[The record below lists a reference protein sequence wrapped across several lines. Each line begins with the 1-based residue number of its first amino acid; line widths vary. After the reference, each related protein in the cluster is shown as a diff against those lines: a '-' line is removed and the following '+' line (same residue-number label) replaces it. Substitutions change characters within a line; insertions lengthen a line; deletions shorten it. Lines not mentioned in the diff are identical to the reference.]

1 MTQAHSLPVAPVGS
15 HAPVLVAQPDR
26 FTQWMIRMGARSPR
40 WAAPAASL
48 LCIAS
53 ALGYTIITDPA
64 NTEAGAAPSC
74 LVKLTTGFD
83 CPGCGGTRAAWYLM
97 HGDVASAAR
106 HHLVFVFAVPFLLYA
121 YVAWAA
127 NKAFGWKIP
136 QLRVGPK
143 AIAWF
148 LAIWAVFTVLR
159 NLPWAPFT
167 WLYV

>member
-1 MTQAHSLPVAPVGS
+1 MTQAHSLPATPVCP

-26 FTQWMIRMGARSPR
+26 FTQWMIRIGARSPR

-53 ALGYTIITDPA
+53 ALGYTIITDPV

-97 HGDVASAAR
+97 HGDVASAAQ
-106 HHLVFVFAVPFLLYA
+106 HHLLFVFALPFLLYA
-121 YVAWAA
+121 YASWAA
-127 NKAFGWKIP
+127 GAMFNK
-136 QLRVGPK
+136 QLPKLRMSFRTVG
-143 AIAWF
+143 IA
-148 LAIWAVFTVLR
+148 LAAWAVFSVL
-159 NLPWAPFT
+159 
-167 WLYV
+167 